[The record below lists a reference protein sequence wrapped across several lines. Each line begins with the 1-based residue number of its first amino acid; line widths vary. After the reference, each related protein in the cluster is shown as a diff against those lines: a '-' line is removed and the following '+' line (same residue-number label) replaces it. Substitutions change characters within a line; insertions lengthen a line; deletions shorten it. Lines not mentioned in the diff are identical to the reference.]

1 MSSSKGSDKG
11 KVLSINSAK
20 AEEVVYSMGKNRLNS
35 YMAPV
40 ISESK
45 HETGLEYEETSGMSI
60 AMKYEDEDDQMWTT
74 LTNFLHVFKESLSLI
89 WR

>member
-40 ISESK
+40 ILSESK
-45 HETGLEYEETSGMSI
+45 HEIGLEYEETSGMSI
-60 AMKYEDEDDQMWTT
+60 AMKYEDEDDQM
-74 LTNFLHVFKESLSLI
+74 
-89 WR
+89 